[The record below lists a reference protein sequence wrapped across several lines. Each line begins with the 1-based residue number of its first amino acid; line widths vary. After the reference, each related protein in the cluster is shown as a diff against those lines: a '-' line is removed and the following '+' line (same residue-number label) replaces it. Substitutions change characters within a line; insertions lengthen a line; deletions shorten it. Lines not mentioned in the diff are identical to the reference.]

1 MLILVAGGKEMR
13 SPVSLTSPHLAQ
25 LVGIVSSQLKLPFTY
40 KSGVF
45 AGNVALSKVRL
56 FI

>member
-1 MLILVAGGKEMR
+1 MLILLTGGKEMR
-13 SPVSLTSPHLAQ
+13 PPASPGLAQ
-25 LVGIVSSQLKLPFTY
+25 FVGIVACSQLKLAFTD

-45 AGNVALSKVRL
+45 AGNVAPSKVRL